1 MPHSDV
7 AAAPLP
13 LRSRRRGAAD
23 DRLHRELSTAIVDQ
37 RIPPGTSLPED
48 TLASAFGVSRTV
60 VRKALLRLG
69 HEKLVE
75 LRTNRGAVVA
85 RPSVEEARAVFEA
98 RRVVEAALIDAAI
111 ERAPDAAF
119 AQLRAHLAREL
130 EAERSGDRHA
140 LIRLSGDF
148 HRSLAGLAGNHV
160 LAAFL
165 GELVS
170 RSSLILALYQHRADP
185 PCSREQ
191 HTEVLEALARR
202 DAVAARTRMAAH
214 LSHVESQLD
223 LDGAAAMVDLH
234 ALFAAARPRSSGRVG

>member
-1 MPHSDV
+1 MSHRAV
-7 AAAPLP
+7 TEAPQP
-13 LRSRRRGAAD
+13 SRSRRRGAAD
-23 DRLHRELSTAIVDQ
+23 ERLHRDLSTAIVDH

-48 TLASAFGVSRTV
+48 TLAGAFGVSRTV

-75 LRTNRGAVVA
+75 LRPNRGAVVA

-111 ERAPDAAF
+111 ARAPDVAF
-119 AQLRAHLAREL
+119 AGMRAHLVREQ
-130 EAERSGDRHA
+130 EAERGDDRHA

-148 HRSLAGLAGNHV
+148 HRGLAALAGNHV

-185 PCSREQ
+185 PCSHEQ
-191 HTEVLEALARR
+191 HAEVLEALARR
-202 DAVAARTRMAAH
+202 DATAARARMAEH
-214 LSHVESQLD
+214 LTHVEAQLD
-223 LDGAAAMVDLH
+223 LGGAAAPVDLH
-234 ALFAAARPRSSGRVG
+234 ALFAANRSRPSGTSG